1 MTSKIKVT
9 ENTVNTAVAG
19 TYSVTYS
26 VTDSDGNTVTKT
38 ISVIVVK
45 PSNHKPMINA
55 NDVTLKVGD
64 SFNPLS
70 GVTATDIE
78 DGDLT
83 SKIKVE
89 ANTVNTAQAGTYA
102 VTYSVT
108 DSDGNRTVKSIIV
121 VVKNNSQPTIYAN
134 DVVLKVGDTF
144 DPLSGVSAMDEEDG
158 DLTSKILVT
167 ANTVNTAKAGTYAVI
182 YEVTDSDGNTATKI
196 ISVIVKAK
204 SQPIINANDVILKV
218 GDSFNPLSGV
228 TAMDAED
235 GDLTS
240 KIVVIANTVNTAKPG
255 NYSVVYSVTNSDGN
269 TATKAITV
277 TVKNNSQ
284 PIINANDKTIKVG
297 DTFNPLSGVTATDE
311 EDGDLTSKI
320 KVIVNTVNTAV
331 AGTYTVTYS
340 VTDSDGNTATK
351 TITVTVKT
359 NSQPVINAK
368 DVALKVGDTFNPLS
382 GVTAMD
388 LEDGDLTSKIIVTA
402 NTVNTMQKGT
412 YSVTY
417 TVMDSDGNIT
427 TKTITVT
434 VKNNSQPTINANDKT
449 IKVGDTFNP
458 LSGVTATDA
467 EDGDLTSKVKVTAN
481 TVNTAVAGTYTVT
494 YSVTDSDGNTVTKT
508 ITVSVEAKEDYSI
521 SANKYNIDSSSYLTG
536 TVGESVAKIRVY
548 VNGKLINIVTPTN
561 NSFKAYVRSY
571 VTHVTDV
578 VKVVSLD
585 KEGGERE
592 EALVALTYNDIL
604 LTVDEY
610 VIGESESVT
619 GTIDSRATSA
629 TLYDADTNTA
639 LRKVNVSG
647 GTYKISAVDLITSAA
662 KNYVVVAKEGT
673 TELKRIT
680 VKVTEADPTNYTL
693 TADDYQIGDT
703 YISGTY
709 DKAATKVVLYV
720 DGKAVKNSTLDPA
733 TMTYRLQAKGF
744 VTSATQKVEM
754 VMSKGSTELKR
765 VTVKVTEADPTNYTL
780 TADDYQIGDT
790 YISGTYDKAATK
802 VVLYVDG
809 KAVKNSTLDPAT
821 MTYRL
826 QAKGFVTSANQ
837 KVEMVM
843 SKGST
848 ELKRITVK
856 VTEEN
861 PTRLYVDRR

>member
-1 MTSKIKVT
+1 MRKIIVSLVFSLLFSVLAPNLVQADTKLKESKASMSKPVILSITPSTKDKYYKVTGYTTPNTKVYFAVYVMYWTQGTEFATSDENGYFSGEAYEYKDTRNICISNSEAINSDLSNSTCSPGGNIPLEVNTPVMKDISNTDTVVTGTGTPYSTVVLTTSSAGQIGKGVVDGNGSFSITIPVQKAGTVVTSQANIGDTKSGTSSKTVIGEESKTPKPIVDKLYDTDTFLMGIATRDSTITVKVNGQVIGTGTVYATNTFKISISTQAVGTKVAVTSKQKDKAESDPAYVIVEKKANEKPVISAADRIIQVGDTFNPLSGVTATDAEDGDLTSKIKVT

-494 YSVTDSDGNTVTKT
+494 YSVTDSDGNTATKT
-508 ITVSVEAKEDYSI
+508 ITV
-521 SANKYNIDSSSYLTG
+521 
-536 TVGESVAKIRVY
+536 TVK
-548 VNGKLINIVTPTN
+548 N
-561 NSFKAYVRSY
+561 NSQPTINANDK
-571 VTHVTDV
+571 TI
-578 VKVVSLD
+578 KV
-585 KEGGERE
+585 
-592 EALVALTYNDIL
+592 
-604 LTVDEY
+604 
-610 VIGESESVT
+610 
-619 GTIDSRATSA
+619 
-629 TLYDADTNTA
+629 
-639 LRKVNVSG
+639 
-647 GTYKISAVDLITSAA
+647 
-662 KNYVVVAKEGT
+662 
-673 TELKRIT
+673 
-680 VKVTEADPTNYTL
+680 
-693 TADDYQIGDT
+693 GDT
-703 YISGTY
+703 FNPLSG
-709 DKAATKVVLYV
+709 
-720 DGKAVKNSTLDPA
+720 
-733 TMTYRLQAKGF
+733 
-744 VTSATQKVEM
+744 VT
-754 VMSKGSTELKR
+754 
-765 VTVKVTEADPTNYTL
+765 
-780 TADDYQIGDT
+780 
-790 YISGTYDKAATK
+790 
-802 VVLYVDG
+802 
-809 KAVKNSTLDPAT
+809 
-821 MTYRL
+821 
-826 QAKGFVTSANQ
+826 
-837 KVEMVM
+837 
-843 SKGST
+843 
-848 ELKRITVK
+848 
-856 VTEEN
+856 
-861 PTRLYVDRR
+861 